1 MFHNQDL
8 LITLTGSSYVTYIV
22 RSRNVPFQCCYS
34 PPRDLPGCSFFVN
47 KKTYLRNIHCPTDM
61 PYYVHI
67 CCRVCGPAPRLPAS
81 PAQFVLLISHPC
93 SNVMQCKENFF
104 MIVRSYTTDYGLVKI
119 NMIIFLNYFQFSP
132 DTSAWWSELLRDWP
146 VLRLH
151 SRKPLPLPGFP
162 VNMP

>member
-1 MFHNQDL
+1 MSHTLSAAGMFL
-8 LITLTGSSYVTYIV
+8 SSAATRRRGIF
-22 RSRNVPFQCCYS
+22 RAA
-34 PPRDLPGCSFFVN
+34 LFFVN

-61 PYYVHI
+61 SLIRSYLLPHL
-67 CCRVCGPAPRLPAS
+67 RPGPTPLSAS

-132 DTSAWWSELLRDWP
+132 DTSAWWPELLRDWP